1 MSVAPSPCRSGRRSD
16 ASCSRTRASR
26 VEQPPAVRC
35 RGDRTA
41 AGGARRPS
49 RSYQR
54 CRCGHAFG
62 QRYAGLASS
71 VHVGAFNL
79 DTALGAAL
87 GGLVVKLGLGYAAVS
102 VAGASIVWP
111 TRLLVPWSV
120 WPVRR
125 AAAPA
130 CC

>member
-1 MSVAPSPCRSGRRSD
+1 M
-16 ASCSRTRASR
+16 
-26 VEQPPAVRC
+26 RC

-41 AGGARRPS
+41 AGGRGVLRAGTRAADVVISSASATP
-49 RSYQR
+49 
-54 CRCGHAFG
+54 
-62 QRYAGLASS
+62 GLASS

-79 DTALGAAL
+79 GNGFGAAL
-87 GGLVVKLGLGYAAVS
+87 GGLVIKLGLGYAALS

-111 TRLLVPWSV
+111 TRLLVSWSV